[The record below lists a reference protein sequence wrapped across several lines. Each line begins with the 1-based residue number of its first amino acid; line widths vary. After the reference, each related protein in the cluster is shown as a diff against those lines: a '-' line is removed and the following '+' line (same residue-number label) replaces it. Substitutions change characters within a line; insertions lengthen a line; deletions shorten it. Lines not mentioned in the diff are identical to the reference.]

1 MTLRC
6 ENTPLYKLLGGKM
19 KGNNGQKQILS
30 TISNCIKEYDNNLLN
45 KKIMFVLED
54 KSGNVQKEEMF
65 FPKSSFYHLTGTII
79 KEIGSNNELNCY
91 EVYDKIR
98 DNKLSLNK
106 YEIIEKDNTTG
117 LKLNVLGQL
126 MKIDQVAKML
136 GNFNNTNILLQTE
149 KIAGNVRACM
159 GFVKDKKS
167 KMYVPNTALQKD
179 IRDITDS
186 TNKIVAILKKGIDEE
201 LYCNITY
208 IKNDY
213 LVERIL
219 KNNDIKEMI
228 DVDKIYSNKTEI
240 NKKILENKNETVK
253 NVLYNL
259 FTNSS
264 GLESKSGISFENTA
278 TAAL

>member
-1 MTLRC
+1 
-6 ENTPLYKLLGGKM
+6 M
-19 KGNNGQKQILS
+19 KQ
-30 TISNCIKEYDNNLLN
+30 
-45 KKIMFVLED
+45 KKIFKTLLCTAVSAVLTA
-54 KSGNVQKEEMF
+54 VL
-65 FPKSSFYHLTGTII
+65 LTGCGGGGGGTGTGPNNPSNP
-79 KEIGSNNELNCY
+79 GSGPSSGKT
-91 EVYDKIR
+91 DIT
-98 DNKLSLNK
+98 
-106 YEIIEKDNTTG
+106 EKDNTTG

-186 TNKIVAILKKGIDEE
+186 TNKIIAILKKGIDEE

-213 LVERIL
+213 LIERIL
-219 KNNDIKEMI
+219 KNNYIKEMI
-228 DVDKIYSNKTEI
+228 DVDKIYSNKMEI
-240 NKKILENKNETVK
+240 NKKILEYKNETVEEK
-253 NVLYNL
+253 
-259 FTNSS
+259 
-264 GLESKSGISFENTA
+264 ENKK
-278 TAAL
+278 

>member
-240 NKKILENKNETVK
+240 NKKILEYKNETVK
-253 NVLYNL
+253 EK
-259 FTNSS
+259 
-264 GLESKSGISFENTA
+264 ESEK
-278 TAAL
+278 